1 MAKIPQFCLVKK
13 EILIVD
19 DDPDIGALLKRYL
32 EKNGYAVNNLHSG
45 MEALKQMATHPPHL
59 LLLDYRLPDFSGE
72 EVLEKVMSDYPAVK
86 VIIITGYGDVKTAI
100 KTIKKGAFDFVT
112 KPIRP
117 DDILLR
123 VQEAFEPSQT
133 TSNAG
138 SKNVKSKKSKSKG
151 GAAHS
156 DFISGNSESFKRII
170 KNAELVAPTEMS
182 VMILGET
189 GTGKEYI
196 AKKIH
201 ELSNRNGEPFEAV
214 DCGALPENLSGSTL
228 FGHVKGAFTG
238 AASDKPG
245 SFELAVGG
253 TLFLDEI
260 GNLSYENQMRLL
272 RVLEERTLT
281 RLGDTKIREVDVRI
295 ISATH
300 DDLLEKVQK
309 GKFRE
314 DLYHRINEFKIEIT
328 PIRQRQAD
336 IKLFARHFLDQAN
349 KELNKN
355 ILGFEDKALGLML
368 KYPWYGNL
376 RELKNT
382 VKRTVLLEQKELIN
396 ADTLPQEMILSI
408 DDYSVSRHGDGTA
421 ETLKAAV
428 ERAEKQAIIKAFK
441 ETGGNKSDAAKLLD
455 VDRKTLYNKL
465 SRYNIEV

>member
-1 MAKIPQFCLVKK
+1 MKK

-19 DDPDIGALLKRYL
+19 DDPDIGSLLKRYL
-32 EKNGYAVNNLHSG
+32 EKNGFAVNNLHSG
-45 MEALKQMATHPPHL
+45 MEALKQMTSGTPNL

-72 EVLEKVMSDYPAVK
+72 EILEKVTADYPSVK

-100 KTIKKGAFDFVT
+100 KTIKQGAFDFVT

-123 VQEAFEPSQT
+123 VQEALKT
-133 TSNAG
+133 TEDTSIPTPKTA
-138 SKNVKSKKSKSKG
+138 KNRKSKSK
-151 GAAHS
+151 S
-156 DFISGNSESFKRII
+156 NTNSVRFIAGHSESSKRVL
-170 KNAELVAPTEMS
+170 KNAKLVAPTEMS
-182 VMILGET
+182 VMIVGET
-189 GTGKEYI
+189 GTGKEYV

-201 ELSNRNGEPFEAV
+201 EMSNRSGKAFEAV

-238 AASDKPG
+238 AVTDKTG
-245 SFELAVGG
+245 SFELAAGG

-281 RLGDTKIREVDVRI
+281 KLGDTKAREVDVRI
-295 ISATH
+295 ISATN

-314 DLYHRINEFKIEIT
+314 DLYHRINEFKVEIA
-328 PIRQRQAD
+328 PIRQRKAD
-336 IKLFARHFLDQAN
+336 IKLFARHFLQDAN
-349 KELNKN
+349 NELGKK
-355 ILGFEDKALGLML
+355 IKGFDERALNLIL

-382 VKRTVLLEQKELIN
+382 IKRTVLLEENEVIK
-396 ADTLPQEMILSI
+396 ADSLPQEMILSTEDFSNI
-408 DDYSVSRHGDGTA
+408 KSEQGEV
-421 ETLKAAV
+421 ETLKRAV
-428 ERAEKQAIIKAFK
+428 ELAEKRAIIKAFK

-465 SRYNIEV
+465 ARYKIEI